1 MYPNRN
7 SGGYTYTN
15 AGFNGFLRRTITSD
29 PTVGTL
35 NQMKRTVS
43 VMNNI
48 NFDQM
53 HVSGNMG
60 DMIEVGKV
68 LIDGASGD
76 GLVAG
81 RDDGSNQV
89 WRVGDLEA

>member
-1 MYPNRN
+1 
-7 SGGYTYTN
+7 
-15 AGFNGFLRRTITSD
+15 
-29 PTVGTL
+29 
-35 NQMKRTVS
+35 MKRTVS